1 MHLLDDII
9 ARTFEEID
17 FHKIKDHPN
26 ILIAARFWD
35 DDRYQA
41 ARTIYRFMRHI
52 DDMIDDRKALNNM
65 LSCMEKKIFTDR
77 VNTWIDCLGLDNSH
91 DPIFAEVTE
100 TIHRFRI
107 PLHFFYNFARS
118 MVYDI
123 HHDGFRTFD
132 EFLDYAEGASNG
144 PASVFVHLC
153 CLESVRGE
161 YIPPNLTISDVA
173 RPCAIFSYLVH
184 IIRDFQ
190 KDQFNNLNYFALDI
204 LEKNGLRPEDLK
216 TMATG
221 GEIVPGFRAVVNE
234 YKEVAGKYMAETE
247 KEINLL
253 QDKLEPRYLLSLKII
268 FRLYTEIY
276 NRIDPQ
282 KGRFTSMELNP
293 APEEVKESV
302 LACIRE
308 FRKERLQFTVY
319 NPGSDGRFTVYNL
332 GSGI

>member
-1 MHLLDDII
+1 MQDLDKIVGETVDK
-9 ARTFEEID
+9 ID

-26 ILIAARFWD
+26 ILIAARFWE

-41 ARTIYRFMRHI
+41 ALTIYRFMRYI
-52 DDMIDDRKALNNM
+52 DDMIDDRKALDVV
-65 LSCMEKKIFTDR
+65 LSCIEKKIYADQ
-77 VNTWIDCLGLDNSH
+77 VNSWIDCLGLDQAH
-91 DPIFAEVTE
+91 EPIFSEVND

-153 CLESVRGE
+153 CLDKLQGE
-161 YIPPNLTISDVA
+161 YVPLNMVISDLA

-204 LEKNGLRPEDLK
+204 LEKNGLNPADLK
-216 TMATG
+216 KMASG
-221 GEIVPGFRAVVNE
+221 GEITPAFRNVIRE
-234 YKEVAGKYMAETE
+234 YKEIAGRYMSETE
-247 KEINLL
+247 KAIRMLR
-253 QDKLEPRYLLSLKII
+253 DKLEPRYLLSLKII
-268 FRLYTEIY
+268 FHLYLQIY
-276 NRIDPQ
+276 NRIDPDNG
-282 KGRFTSMELNP
+282 KFTSAELNP
-293 APEEVKESV
+293 TPEEVKAGV
-302 LACIRE
+302 LECIRE
-308 FRKERLQFTVY
+308 FEKERFTIYSLQ
-319 NPGSDGRFTVYNL
+319 SR
-332 GSGI
+332 I